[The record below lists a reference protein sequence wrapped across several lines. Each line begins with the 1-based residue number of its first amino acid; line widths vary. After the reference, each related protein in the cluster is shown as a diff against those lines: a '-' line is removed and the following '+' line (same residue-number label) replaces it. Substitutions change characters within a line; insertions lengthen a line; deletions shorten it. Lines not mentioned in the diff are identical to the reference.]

1 MKKDKKR
8 KSRPLWVDQLF
19 DGSLEIVFAVFVIA
33 AALILVY
40 LLPSNLIEDVPLE
53 ILELFS
59 VMIVLIVGGFILLM
73 CHLIG
78 ERKKAKELRKI
89 YNILKPKYN
98 LTLMTVTRKKG
109 DQMVDFPII
118 RGKRSE
124 GKFELSKDGDG
135 FIFSVECLSGP
146 IEGRKSEVYLAS
158 SDEAIVEIEKYM
170 SANEEHKRSNL

>member
-1 MKKDKKR
+1 MQKDKKDKKR
-8 KSRPLWVDQLF
+8 APWVNQLL
-19 DGSLEIVFAVFVIA
+19 DGSLEIVIAVFVIA

-98 LTLMTVTRKKG
+98 LTLMTVTRKKD

-124 GKFELSKDGDG
+124 GKFELSKDGEE
-135 FIFSVECLSGP
+135 FVFSVERLSGP
-146 IEGRKSEVYLAS
+146 IEGRKSEIRLANI
-158 SDEAIVEIEKYM
+158 DEAVEQIEEFM
-170 SANEEHKRSNL
+170 SGEERN